1 MRFSIIVPVYNTER
15 YLKKCI
21 DSILI
26 QKFSDFEL
34 ILVDD
39 GSEDGCGDMCDQYAE
54 YDSRVRVIHK
64 KNMGVSAARND
75 GLDKA
80 SGDYILFVDSD
91 DWIENNCLEV
101 LNDVITENIDV
112 VVFGLKKIFKNK
124 IDIILPELYVKS
136 EEIKEKLISDE
147 YKLGLVISV
156 IEGLCFRIYDL
167 KLEYIMKIFI
177 HCLE

>member
-39 GSEDGCGDMCDQYAE
+39 GSEDSCGDMCDKYAE

-80 SGDYILFVDSD
+80 LGDYILFS
-91 DWIENNCLEV
+91 
-101 LNDVITENIDV
+101 
-112 VVFGLKKIFKNK
+112 
-124 IDIILPELYVKS
+124 
-136 EEIKEKLISDE
+136 KLQ
-147 YKLGLVISV
+147 
-156 IEGLCFRIYDL
+156 
-167 KLEYIMKIFI
+167 
-177 HCLE
+177 